1 MELAAHLVGVPL
13 AVPVFVE
20 VRLLVVVRVI
30 RPEPEPRD
38 VAEGLE
44 ELLELFEPRGE
55 EERVG
60 LAEELREPL
69 VESVRVGLAD
79 VVLEL
84 LIEDVAVFV
93 WNLLTV

>member
-1 MELAAHLVGVPL
+1 MELTAHLVGVPL
-13 AVPVFVE
+13 AVPVFVD

-30 RPEPEPRD
+30 RPEPDPRE

-44 ELLELFEPRGE
+44 EPVELLEARGE
-55 EERVG
+55 EDRVG

-79 VVLEL
+79 VVLDVL
-84 LIEDVAVFV
+84 MEDVPVFV
-93 WNLLTV
+93 RGLLTV

>member
-1 MELAAHLVGVPL
+1 MELGAHRVGV
-13 AVPVFVE
+13 AVVDPVFVD

-30 RPEPEPRD
+30 GPEPEPRE

-44 ELLELFEPRGE
+44 EPVELFDPRGE
-55 EERVG
+55 EESVG

-79 VVLEL
+79 VVLDVL
-84 LIEDVAVFV
+84 MEDVPVFV
-93 WNLLTV
+93 LTLLTV

>member
-1 MELAAHLVGVPL
+1 MELPAHLVGVPL
-13 AVPVFVE
+13 AVPVFVD

-30 RPEPEPRD
+30 RPEPDPRD

-44 ELLELFEPRGE
+44 EPVELLEARGE

-84 LIEDVAVFV
+84 LMEDVAVFV
-93 WNLLTV
+93 WSLLTV

>member
-1 MELAAHLVGVPL
+1 MVD
-13 AVPVFVE
+13 PVFVD

-30 RPEPEPRD
+30 GPEPEPRD
-38 VAEGLE
+38 VAEELE
-44 ELLELFEPRGE
+44 EPLELLEARGE
-55 EERVG
+55 EESVG

-84 LIEDVAVFV
+84 LMEDVSVFV
-93 WNLLTV
+93 WSLLTV